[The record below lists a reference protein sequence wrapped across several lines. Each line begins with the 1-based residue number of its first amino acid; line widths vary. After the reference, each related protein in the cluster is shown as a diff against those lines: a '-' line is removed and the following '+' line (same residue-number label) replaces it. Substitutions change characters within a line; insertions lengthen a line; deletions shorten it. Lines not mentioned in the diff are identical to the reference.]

1 MSRSLRSLLFAL
13 ALAGCAA
20 APPAPE
26 PKPAQ
31 TQAPKPPEPPMSAT
45 EPTPGVRLGRDVV
58 PTAYRLDYD
67 AHPAKDR
74 FTGHVEID
82 VKVAVPHQTLW
93 LHQRDLDLTHAEVR
107 QNGKVIAARA
117 LPPAAD
123 GLFALVLAEPLAA
136 GQATVA
142 FTFSGPFGRANEGF
156 YKVEVEKIPY
166 LFTQFEATSA
176 RRAFPCFDQ
185 PDFKAPMALTV
196 TTDAN
201 VVTAANMPI
210 ASEKAVD
217 GGKQVTFQTT
227 PPLPTYLYAWTIG
240 QFDVVD
246 APAIPASGPRTTP
259 LPLRGLAIQGHG
271 KLLGIALSEM
281 AKYVPNEEAYFGIAF
296 PWPKL
301 DLVAVPD
308 FEAGAMENVGLITF
322 RSSVLEVDPARATL
336 PRLKG
341 LGVDE
346 AHELAHQWFG
356 DLVTTSFWDD
366 IWLNESFASWMEDH
380 TMAEVHPEMRIP
392 LLQAES
398 ADGAMGADS
407 LATARK
413 IRQPITSLA
422 DIHDAFDGIT
432 YAKGEAVIAMFERFM
447 GPEVFRK
454 AIHDYLVAHA
464 NGNAT
469 SDDLLQVLS
478 ATAGKDV
485 ATPFRTFLDQPG
497 VPLLNA
503 ELKCEK
509 GKAALQ
515 LSQTRYLPLGSQ
527 GERNLRWQ
535 VPVCA
540 RYQPPKGEPAV
551 ACTLLTQPTGAL
563 ELPGGCPKW
572 VQPDADMDGYY
583 RWTLPSKQLADVAH
597 AKLSNLDR
605 YAVMAAIR
613 AGSNAGLIPPSAALP
628 ALEAF
633 AGDANRELSSA
644 YGDEAEFVLQDLA
657 DDSWRPAVRK
667 RVQKVYAP
675 LFAKLGLKF
684 GPKDDDAT
692 VELRGHVANVMA
704 RTAEDPKV
712 REALA
717 KLGRAYLGLG
727 GDGKLHPEAVPPE
740 LAGMSVYE
748 ALNADPKLVPPT
760 LERFYATTDETS
772 RGALFGGI
780 LGTHDPV
787 AAQAV
792 LKIALDPRTRANEVL
807 DPLFFQA
814 SDYRTQ
820 PAAWAYVTQNFDA
833 IFARLGDEFR
843 GYIPFTSG
851 NPCTAAGAKAIED
864 FYAPKIAADPGLKR
878 GAAQLIE
885 SVRLCAA
892 RADAQR
898 EDAKKYFTKK

>member
-1 MSRSLRSLLFAL
+1 MRNVLRSLVVAL
-13 ALAGCAA
+13 ALVGCAS
-20 APPAPE
+20 APPAPTAPAPA
-26 PKPAQ
+26 PKPA
-31 TQAPKPPEPPMSAT
+31 EPPAAAT
-45 EPTPGVRLGRDVV
+45 EPSPGIRLGRDVV
-58 PTAYRLDYD
+58 PSAYRLSYD
-67 AHPAKDR
+67 AHPASEK
-74 FTGHVEID
+74 FTGQVEID
-82 VKVAVPHQTLW
+82 INVAAAHQTLW
-93 LHQRDLDLTHAEVR
+93 LHQRDLDISHAEVR

-117 LPPAAD
+117 LPPSAD
-123 GLFALVLAEPLAA
+123 GLFALVLTEPLAA
-136 GQATVA
+136 GPATVA
-142 FTFSGPFGRANEGF
+142 MSFNGSFGHANEGF
-156 YKVEVEKIPY
+156 YKVEVDKVPY

-185 PDFKAPMALTV
+185 PDFKAPMTLTL
-196 TTDAN
+196 TTDAK

-210 ASEKAVD
+210 ASDKTVD
-217 GGKQVTFQTT
+217 ANKEVKFVTT

-240 QFDVVD
+240 AFDVVD
-246 APAIPASGPRTTP
+246 APAIPATAQRPTP

-271 KLLGIALSEM
+271 KLLATALTEM

-301 DLVAVPD
+301 DLVSVPD

-336 PRLKG
+336 PRLKH

-366 IWLNESFASWMEDH
+366 IWLNESFASWMENH
-380 TMAEVHPEMRIP
+380 AVAEVHPEMRIP
-392 LLQAES
+392 ILEAES
-398 ADGAMGADS
+398 NDGAMGSDS

-422 DIHDAFDGIT
+422 DIHDAFDGTT
-432 YAKGEAVIAMFERFM
+432 YAKGEAVIKMFERFM

-454 AIHDYLVAHA
+454 AIHDYLLAHA

-503 ELKCEK
+503 EVKCEK
-509 GKAALQ
+509 GKASLQ

-527 GERNLRWQ
+527 GERNLQWQ

-540 RYQPPKGEPAV
+540 RYQPPKGAPAV
-551 ACTLLTQPTGAL
+551 ACTLLTQPKGEL

-583 RWTLPSKQLADVAH
+583 RWTLPAKQLAEVAH
-597 AKLSNLDR
+597 AKLSDQDR
-605 YAVMAAIR
+605 YAVMAAIT
-613 AGSNAGLIPPSAALP
+613 AGSHAGLIPPSASLT

-633 AGDANRELSSA
+633 VSDPNRELSGA
-644 YGDEAEFVLQDLA
+644 YADEVDFVLQDLA

-667 RVQKVYAP
+667 RVAKVYAP
-675 LFAKLGLKF
+675 LFAKLGLKP
-684 GPKDDDAT
+684 GAKDDDAI
-692 VELRGHVANVMA
+692 VEKRVQVASVMS
-704 RTAEDPKV
+704 RFAEDPKAGA
-712 REALA
+712 ALA
-717 KLGRAYLGLG
+717 KLGRAYLGLD
-727 GDGKLHPEAVPPE
+727 GDNKLHTEAVPPE
-740 LAGMSVYE
+740 LAGLAVYE
-748 ALNADPKLVPPT
+748 AVAADPKLVQPT
-760 LERFYATTDETS
+760 LERMFATTDEQS
-772 RGALFGGI
+772 RGALLSVLGVHDASATQAI
-780 LGTHDPV
+780 L
-787 AAQAV
+787 
-792 LKIALDPRTRANEVL
+792 KMSLDPRTRANEVL
-807 DPLFFQA
+807 DPLFYQA

-820 PAAWAYVTQNFDA
+820 PAAWTYVTTHFDA
-833 IFARLGDEFR
+833 IFSRLGDEFR
-843 GYIPFTSG
+843 GYIPYTSG
-851 NPCTAAGAKAIED
+851 NPCTLEGAKAIED
-864 FYAPKIAADPGLKR
+864 FYAPKIAADQGLKR
-878 GAAQLIE
+878 SAAQLLE
-885 SVRLCAA
+885 SIRLCAA

-898 EDAKKYFTKK
+898 ADAKKYFTKK